1 MRTHIHGGRRR
12 RSPEIPWLLI
22 ATAIGII
29 VVVVAALFFFT
40 GTGGSST
47 GYATSSDMV
56 VVPATTSVPAQS
68 GSSAAASPSPAIV
81 VAIAT
86 PATIPGTGVYVSV
99 NYLGGFNGTYS
110 SGGVTTN
117 VPGGSGARQYQVA
130 NATGTV
136 TAVFQKTDSTA
147 THALTVII
155 YENGRQL
162 ATESTSAAYGKVTVT
177 ANL

>member
-56 VVPATTSVPAQS
+56 VVPATTSVPALNPDLRLRHHRRLR
-68 GSSAAASPSPAIV
+68 SS
-81 VAIAT
+81 
-86 PATIPGTGVYVSV
+86 
-99 NYLGGFNGTYS
+99 L
-110 SGGVTTN
+110 
-117 VPGGSGARQYQVA
+117 Q
-130 NATGTV
+130 
-136 TAVFQKTDSTA
+136 
-147 THALTVII
+147 
-155 YENGRQL
+155 
-162 ATESTSAAYGKVTVT
+162 
-177 ANL
+177 

>member
-56 VVPATTSVPAQS
+56 VVPATTSVPAQFV
-68 GSSAAASPSPAIV
+68 SS
-81 VAIAT
+81 
-86 PATIPGTGVYVSV
+86 
-99 NYLGGFNGTYS
+99 LRHHRHLRS
-110 SGGVTTN
+110 SL
-117 VPGGSGARQYQVA
+117 Q
-130 NATGTV
+130 
-136 TAVFQKTDSTA
+136 
-147 THALTVII
+147 
-155 YENGRQL
+155 
-162 ATESTSAAYGKVTVT
+162 
-177 ANL
+177 